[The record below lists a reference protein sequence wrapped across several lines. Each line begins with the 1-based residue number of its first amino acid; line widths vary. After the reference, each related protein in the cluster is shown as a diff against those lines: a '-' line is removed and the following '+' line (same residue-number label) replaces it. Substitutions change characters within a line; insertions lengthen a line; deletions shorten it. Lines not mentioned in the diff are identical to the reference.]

1 MSHEP
6 RARYARIAYWRRRL
20 LNLAFLPAFRP
31 IFLMVIAAVSFQL
44 GDSAWA
50 QLDAQ
55 QPQVGPGVPQVG
67 SSAPR
72 SSASSSKAGSVLFFH
87 KYTSDTTRPN
97 EINTLITLTNTNPR
111 DAVIARV
118 FFIHDGVFEDRFIAL
133 VANQSR
139 TLVAGSES
147 PNKTGYVMAV
157 AVNSQGLPA
166 QFNWLIGGASLR
178 DGQGHEASYNA
189 FAVAKRSAGPI
200 NFNDGGQS
208 STVRFDN
215 TAYDRLPMVVAAD
228 SLRNQDPALGSAVT
242 TSFALYSPMA
252 DLTGAAAAAYTLAA
266 TAFDDLGQ
274 SFTQEISVQH
284 AINRNVSQ
292 IWTDRPFN
300 TIISGDRLGWARFST
315 RRRESDAPDAPPVP
329 LPVLGLS
336 LTDGANEPMH
346 NARIM
351 QTMEWLDSFSITIP
365 ARLPDNPITD
375 VVTSEQPAAT
385 NGAQGAS
392 ETKAGSVLLFPRFVS
407 GANGD
412 SQIYLTNTHPTQR
425 VRLRVFFTGLAD
437 PAEVKESII
446 SLDALR
452 TTVLEADSQVPDQ
465 RGWVLVTAIDN
476 RTLPFQFNHL
486 IGSAQVNEAGG
497 QKTSFNAIAFA
508 KNTPGAVDRNQD
520 VTTATLQFND
530 EIFDRWPAT
539 TALSFVTSQY
549 DNGSTLGFSR
559 PANSL
564 LDPPNTRGS
573 LTVTLYDQ
581 LLAVFSATAA
591 RNENKL
597 NQLRPSILQPPIT
610 NTILPGQRGWL
621 KILSGTPVL
630 SWSENVAAAPFTASG
645 GIWVGGLNGGGNL
658 YALTTA
664 DEFTLK
670 VSATIPN
677 NRAPFAVAE
686 SLGLRIEARRGEGT
700 IVRLDGSGSGDV
712 DPEDSLTYAW
722 TDNDSPV
729 STLRIDDYKL
739 GLGTHTIKLVVTDSS
754 GAPSAPAEQTVTVVD
769 TTAPIISGVPSA
781 IGKITDSDSGE
792 AINFLLPIAYDMVDG
807 PINVTASTASGSIFP
822 LGKTVVTFTALDR
835 AGNTSQATMEVTLT
849 KGSPE
854 PPTGGVPGDKAPVM
868 DNINDQYVKI
878 GEFRS
883 VTFQASDDD
892 GDPVMFSLL
901 GAPPYALII
910 GGDPGA
916 RRATLL
922 IAPKQGDQV
931 ASGNVRVVLNDGRG
945 RTFTTLP
952 FRIIISN
959 TPNQEPGVNRP
970 PVPIIAPLP
979 ATIQA
984 TTKAGA
990 EVTLDGSRSSDPD
1003 GDALDYM
1010 WFDGNTLIST
1020 EPIVTVKLAAGTH
1033 SIKLVVADSR
1043 DGMAMSDPVAIE
1055 VLPRP
1060 LSVISASPRLLRIN
1074 TTATLS
1080 VSGTGFAP
1088 GAILLFSKEGI
1099 SITNYT
1105 SIEEDTIVAEI
1116 AVSPT
1121 AVQGFYDVFVVNPN
1135 GRFVRLRSGL
1145 IVIR

>member
-1 MSHEP
+1 MSREP
-6 RARYARIAYWRRRL
+6 RATYTRVAYRRRRL
-20 LNLAFLPAFRP
+20 LNRGFLPSFWP
-31 IFLMVIAAVSFQL
+31 IFLMVIAAVLLQL

-50 QLDAQ
+50 QFDPP

-87 KYTSDTTRPN
+87 KYTSDSGRPN
-97 EINTLITLTNTNPR
+97 EVNTLITLTNANSR
-111 DAVIARV
+111 DSVIARV
-118 FFIHDGVFEDRFIAL
+118 FFIHDGVFEDQFITL

-139 TLVAGSES
+139 TLVAGNES
-147 PNKTGYVMAV
+147 PNTTGYVMAV
-157 AVNSQGLPA
+157 AVNAQGLPS

-178 DGQGHEASYNA
+178 DAQGHEASYNA

-200 NFNDGGQS
+200 IFNGGGQS
-208 STVRFDN
+208 STVKFDN
-215 TAYDRLPMVVAAD
+215 TDYDRLPKVVAVD
-228 SLRNQDPALGSAVT
+228 SLRNQDPAMGPAVT
-242 TSFALYSPMA
+242 TSVALYSPTS
-252 DLTGAAAAAYTLAA
+252 DLTGTKAAAYKLAA
-266 TAFDDLGQ
+266 TAFDDAGQ
-274 SFTQEISVQH
+274 SFTQEIGVDH
-284 AINRNVSQ
+284 MLNRNVSQ
-292 IWTDRPFN
+292 VWTDRPFS

-315 RRRESDAPDAPPVP
+315 SGGESAAPDSLPVP

-336 LTDGANEPMH
+336 LTEGADAPMH
-346 NARIM
+346 NARNM

-365 ARLPDNPITD
+365 ARTPDNPITD
-375 VVTSEQPAAT
+375 VVTFDQPAAR

-407 GANGD
+407 GKNGD
-412 SQIYLTNTHPTQR
+412 TQIYVTNTHPTQK

-452 TTVLEADSQVPDQ
+452 TTVLEATDKFPDQ
-465 RGWVLVTAIDN
+465 RGWVMVMAIDN

-508 KNTPGAVDRNQD
+508 KNIPGPVNRNQET
-520 VTTATLQFND
+520 TTASLRFND
-530 EIFDRWPAT
+530 EIYDRWSAT
-539 TALSFVTSQY
+539 TAIAFVPSQY
-549 DNGSTLGFSR
+549 ENSALLGFSR

-591 RNENKL
+591 RTENKL

-610 NTILPGQRGWL
+610 NTILPGQSGWL
-621 KILSGTPVL
+621 KLLSGAPVL
-630 SWSENVAAAPFTASG
+630 SWSDNAPTAPFKASG
-645 GIWVGGLNGGGNL
+645 GTWSGGLDGGGNP

-664 DEFTLK
+664 DNFTLK
-670 VSATIPN
+670 VPATVPN
-677 NRAPFAVAE
+677 NRAPFAIAQ
-686 SLGLRIEARRGEGT
+686 SLGLRIEARRAEGT
-700 IVRLDGSGSGDV
+700 IVRLDGSGSGD
-712 DPEDSLTYAW
+712 EDAGEELTYEW
-722 TDNDSPV
+722 TDNDKPV

-739 GLGTHTIKLVVTDSS
+739 SLGTHTIKLVVTDSS
-754 GAPSAPAEQTVTVVD
+754 GVPSSPAEQTVTVID
-769 TTAPIISGVPSA
+769 TTAPQISGVPSA
-781 IGKITDSDSGE
+781 ISKVTDSDSGE
-792 AINFLLPIAYDMVDG
+792 AINFLMPVADDMVDG
-807 PINVTASTASGSIFP
+807 RISVTASIAPGSVFP
-822 LGKTVVTFTALDR
+822 LGKTVVTFTALDK
-835 AGNTSQATMEVTLT
+835 AGNSSQATLEVTLT

-854 PPTGGVPGDKAPVM
+854 PPTGGGPGDKAPTM

-883 VTFQASDDD
+883 VPLQAFDDD
-892 GDPVMFSLL
+892 GDQVTFSLL
-901 GAPPYALII
+901 GAPPYAMIF

-922 IAPKQGDQV
+922 IAPKQGDPIS
-931 ASGNVRVVLNDGRG
+931 SGNVRVVLNDGRG

-952 FRIIISN
+952 FRIMISD

-970 PVPIIAPLP
+970 PVPVIGPLP

-990 EVTLDGSRSSDPD
+990 EVTLDGSKSSDPD
-1003 GDALDYM
+1003 GDALTFM
-1010 WFDGNTLIST
+1010 WFDGDTLIST
-1020 EPIVTVKLAAGTH
+1020 EPIVTVKLAAGSH
-1033 SIKLVVADSR
+1033 LIKLVVVDGK
-1043 DGMAMSDPVAIE
+1043 DGMAMSAPVAIE

-1060 LSVISASPRLLRIN
+1060 LTVISASPRMLKLN
-1074 TTATLS
+1074 TTATLTL
-1080 VSGTGFAP
+1080 SGTGFTP
-1088 GAILLFSKEGI
+1088 GSIILFGKEGVT
-1099 SITNYT
+1099 ITNYP

-1116 AVSPT
+1116 AISPT
-1121 AVQGFYDVFVVNPN
+1121 AV
-1135 GRFVRLRSGL
+1135 
-1145 IVIR
+1145 